1 MVRILQL
8 LVEVILENDILCW
21 TTVTGESHDD
31 ISQRKSIIR
40 DNTYSV
46 NLQDVFTISPI
57 HTHWNWS
64 LNVNENVAVTTVST
78 ANTFS
83 SSVVPSS
90 ATLS

>member
-1 MVRILQL
+1 MT
-8 LVEVILENDILCW
+8 D
-21 TTVTGESHDD
+21 ESHDD
-31 ISQRKSIIR
+31 ISRRKSIIR

>member
-1 MVRILQL
+1 M
-8 LVEVILENDILCW
+8 CW

-31 ISQRKSIIR
+31 ISRRKSIIR
-40 DNTYSV
+40 DNAYFV

-57 HTHWNWS
+57 HTHGNWS
-64 LNVNENVAVTTVST
+64 LNVYENVAGRTVST

-83 SSVVPSS
+83 SSVVPPS